1 MNLIL
6 LTGLLFILFA
16 SLTESFQLRERYF
29 ETNSIKQKQ
38 LNFWWHKFQLLE
50 RTFAIGFGI
59 ALATLN
65 SLTEM
70 VVALFLIASIFWIV
84 YDGFI
89 MLMTGRT
96 FFQRTTTTT
105 SWFRFISYPELKIGV
120 FFVMVILAIIIF

>member
-70 VVALFLIASIFWIV
+70 VVALFLIASIGLSNVLYNSSTCVSVRIL
-84 YDGFI
+84 DKNNL
-89 MLMTGRT
+89 MLD
-96 FFQRTTTTT
+96 
-105 SWFRFISYPELKIGV
+105 SLLKSKSSRLN
-120 FFVMVILAIIIF
+120 FTL